1 MRRKSSTFDACQL
14 EKLAVC
20 IATRLAGW
28 DTPSIRWFVGLLG
41 LTNHSGQT
49 LFRNL
54 PTVSTV
60 ATVTWSTRLFPVI
73 GGIQTI
79 IPIQGC
85 GNYSLAY
92 RRISFRKGPCDM
104 CPNMPRRFFFALDQS
119 MSFNSATWFTKMSRM
134 LCILMVHS
142 KLCACHLSLQL
153 FRAHRWCDLAM
164 VFHHGPVLLLGE
176 MPSGVLVAKSQHQ
189 VADVFSL
196 GAQLGFWIRGWFYLH
211 SL

>member
-1 MRRKSSTFDACQL
+1 MRRRSSTFDACQL

-28 DTPSIRWFVGLLG
+28 DTPSIRWFVGLMG
-41 LTNHSGQT
+41 LRNHSGEI

-60 ATVTWSTRLFPVI
+60 STVTWSTRLFPACFR
-73 GGIQTI
+73 GIRTI

-92 RRISFRKGPCDM
+92 RRLSFRKGPCDM
-104 CPNMPRRFFFALDQS
+104 CPNMPRRFVLP
-119 MSFNSATWFTKMSRM
+119 FNSATWFTKMSRM

-142 KLCACHLSLQL
+142 KLWACHLSLQL
-153 FRAHRWCDLAM
+153 FRAHRWCDLAID
-164 VFHHGPVLLLGE
+164 
-176 MPSGVLVAKSQHQ
+176 LVAPRWDAKWGLGGQ
-189 VADVFSL
+189 VATSSGRCFQF
-196 GAQLGFWIRGWFYLH
+196 GCATWILNQRVML
-211 SL
+211 SA